1 MSIIRIEIKNFKS
14 IDDIKLDIDQ
24 LNIFVGQ
31 NGTGK
36 TTIQKAIEYFYAN
49 LTENNYLPRVL
60 DIQNQ
65 YKSYMEITIT
75 YDFSSTLSKSNG
87 VFYDTIQKMLNIN
100 GSSPYAENVI
110 SLTLKQ
116 DRKGNIEWSH
126 KYQYRYIIKN
136 TQPIYFIKA
145 REKDIRDWNDL
156 WDAFGGYVNANAAKS
171 ISKGINNILP
181 EREAIQF
188 QDYVDQINI
197 FLKEQN
203 IQIKEQTNTN
213 KIINLLKLYLGG
225 DDFENN
231 KRSLDFFSEGTN
243 SKNYIVFMSF
253 IAYITSLKRLK
264 DATVIID
271 EPEMGLHLKMIDTL
285 MDSLVNYSKKVKFI
299 LLTHSPRLAS
309 IGLKEV
315 GKLYKVNIENGY
327 TVVKQVV
334 KNNTQIKQ
342 LSRLSDTES
351 GMLFSDFLLFVEG
364 VSEYELFTHKKLKT
378 LFPVLKEID
387 VVNTNSD
394 NPVIDLLISGGI
406 GIPYMNLLDLDKVVA
421 FESKGSNDYEIKVK
435 KYPYCAIKNKRRKK
449 YMKNS
454 YNKYSKTLKE
464 IQMIEELHKEIIT
477 SSSVLGVRPT
487 DFENIFKMIQSVCD
501 ISNIYLNK
509 VDIEYVLACSATF
522 DEWFLSYIKGNN
534 KKKQIL
540 DSFKNC
546 VEKNILRTW
555 LVEGKDEFLNK
566 IKNPDVQSNFPV
578 LYSEFNSKRLKKADG
593 WVSNYLDFYF
603 EKNRGLDKKSLIDQ
617 FKLGFPD
624 LYDIISAIKVKRNE

>member
-1 MSIIRIEIKNFKS
+1 MSIKRIEIKNFKS
-14 IDDIKLDIDQ
+14 IEDIKLDIDQ

-49 LTENNYLPRVL
+49 LTENSCLPSVL

-65 YKSYMEITIT
+65 YKSNMEITIT
-75 YDFSSTLSKSNG
+75 YDFSSILSKSNG
-87 VFYDTIQKMLNIN
+87 IFYDTIQKMLNIN
-100 GSSPYAENVI
+100 RSFPYAVNTI

-171 ISKGINNILP
+171 ISKGIDNILP
-181 EREAIQF
+181 QKEATQF

-197 FLKEQN
+197 FFKEQN

-264 DATVIID
+264 DSTVIID

-285 MDSLVNYSKKVKFI
+285 MDSLVDYSKKVNFI

-327 TVVKQVV
+327 TVVKQIV
-334 KNNTQIKQ
+334 KNSTQIKQ

-364 VSEYELFTHKKLKT
+364 VSEYELFTHKELKT
-378 LFPVLKEID
+378 LFPILKEID
-387 VVNTNSD
+387 IVNTKSD
-394 NPVIDLLISGGI
+394 NPIIDLLISGGI
-406 GIPYMNLLDLDKVVA
+406 GIPYMNLIDLDKVVE
-421 FESKGSNDYEIKVK
+421 FKNKGSNDYEIKIK
-435 KYPYCAIKNKRRKK
+435 KYGYCTIKNKNKK
-449 YMKNS
+449 IYMKNS

-464 IQMIEELHKEIIT
+464 IQMIEERHNETLT
-477 SSSVLGVRPT
+477 SRSILGVRPI
-487 DFENIFKMIQSVCD
+487 DFEETFKVMKSVCN

-522 DEWFLSYIKGNN
+522 DEWFLSHVKGNDN
-534 KKKQIL
+534 QKRIL
-540 DSFKNC
+540 DDFKNC
-546 VEKNILRTW
+546 IEGKILRTW
-555 LVEGKDEFLNK
+555 LVGGKDEFLNK
-566 IKNPDVQSNFPV
+566 IENQDIQNNFSEF
-578 LYSEFNSKRLKKADG
+578 YSEFSSKTLKKASG
-593 WVSNYLDFYF
+593 WVSEYLDYYF
-603 EKNRGLDKKSLIDQ
+603 KNNRTVEKKELIKKFRLD
-617 FKLGFPD
+617 FPD
-624 LYDIISAIKVKRNE
+624 LYDIISTIKVKMK

>member
-1 MSIIRIEIKNFKS
+1 MSIKKIEIKNFKS

-36 TTIQKAIEYFYAN
+36 TTIQKAIEYFYGN
-49 LTENNYLPRVL
+49 LTENNCLLSVL

-75 YDFSSTLSKSNG
+75 YDFSSILSKSNG

-100 GSSPYAENVI
+100 SSSPYAANTI

-181 EREAIQF
+181 QREANQF

-231 KRSLDFFSEGTN
+231 KRSLDFYSEGTN

-271 EPEMGLHLKMIDTL
+271 EPEMGLHLKMVDNL
-285 MDSLVNYSKKVKFI
+285 MDSIVNYSKKVNFI

-342 LSRLSDTES
+342 LMRLSDTES

-364 VSEYELFTHKKLKT
+364 VSEYELFTHKELKT
-378 LFPVLKEID
+378 LFPVLKKID
-387 VVNTNSD
+387 VVNTKSD
-394 NPVIDLLISGGI
+394 NPVIELLISGGI
-406 GIPYMNLLDLDKVVA
+406 GIPYMNLLDLDKVVK
-421 FESKGSNDYEIKVK
+421 FENKGSNNYEIKIR
-435 KYPYCAIKNKRRKK
+435 KYPYCTIKNKDKK
-449 YMKNS
+449 IYMKNS

-464 IQMIEELHKEIIT
+464 IQMVEGVDNEIIT

-487 DFENIFKMIQSVCD
+487 SFEKIFKVIRSVCN

-522 DEWFLSYIKGNN
+522 DEWFLSYINGNN
-534 KKKQIL
+534 TQKQIL
-540 DSFKNC
+540 ASFKNC

-566 IKNPDVQSNFPV
+566 IKNQDIQNYFPAF
-578 LYSEFNSKRLKKADG
+578 YSELINAKNVNKADG

-603 EKNRGLDKKSLIDQ
+603 EKNRGLDKKGLINQ
-617 FKLGFPD
+617 FKLDFPD
-624 LYDIISAIKVKRNE
+624 LYDIISAIKVK